1 MKKIDFKSIK
11 KRYYV
16 IAFIVLLLIIF
27 IGAVTYYSFDPKD
40 DFNAMICH
48 SVLNNEDNG
57 HIYCYH
63 IYATDN
69 NHYEYIKTKRTIKK
83 GKNGSIGRVASGKIN
98 GEKDYDKLV
107 KNIDKDNK
115 KNYSSLISCT
125 YVDNGMNM
133 YYDSTDV
140 LKEYLFK
147 E

>member
-1 MKKIDFKSIK
+1 MYL
-11 KRYYV
+11 YYV
-16 IAFIVLLLIIF
+16 IAFIVLLLIVF

-48 SVLNNEDNG
+48 SVLNSEDNG

-98 GEKDYDKLV
+98 GEKDYDRAVAVMREFTQTTADCFEEQGDLALKKCQETL
-107 KNIDKDNK
+107 KK
-115 KNYSSLISCT
+115 KNKDLT
-125 YVDNGMNM
+125 PWE
-133 YYDSTDV
+133 
-140 LKEYLFK
+140 KENWWI
-147 E
+147 